1 MIEWLKDFACRKG
14 AARTVFAYEASGQGF
29 GLYDQLS
36 DAGIECHVLA
46 PTHLPH
52 TTHRRKNKTD
62 EKDAEM
68 ILDEVR
74 AHVLAGR
81 RLPSVWVPDAQTRDD
96 REAVRLRL
104 SLGAQRTQIKN
115 QIRGLA
121 KRAGLQFPE
130 WFSDSG
136 NWSLRSVQ
144 WLREVAA
151 GELVELQQ
159 GIRVAL
165 ASLVDLYA
173 AFSEQLKS
181 LDKTIAQLARSSR
194 YAKAFRKLK
203 LISGVGTLTAMVFL
217 TEIGDLNRFANRRQL
232 GAYLGLAPA
241 AFESGDPG
249 APGSQGTHYSARTV
263 PVAARAVSGSMGSHS
278 LLG

>member
-1 MIEWLKDFACRKG
+1 
-14 AARTVFAYEASGQGF
+14 
-29 GLYDQLS
+29 
-36 DAGIECHVLA
+36 
-46 PTHLPH
+46 
-52 TTHRRKNKTD
+52 
-62 EKDAEM
+62 
-68 ILDEVR
+68 
-74 AHVLAGR
+74 
-81 RLPSVWVPDAQTRDD
+81 
-96 REAVRLRL
+96 LRL

>member
-1 MIEWLKDFACRKG
+1 MTKVIMMGCDLHDRWMLLKVAVGTEKPIKRSFETSNTFGMIEWLKDFACRKG

-29 GLYDQLS
+29 GLYDQLR

-81 RLPSVWVPDAQTRDD
+81 KLPTVWVPDPQTRDD

-104 SLGAQRTQIKN
+104 ALGEQRTQIKN
-115 QIRGLA
+115 QIRSLA
-121 KRAGLQFPE
+121 KRRGLKFPE
-130 WFSDSG
+130 WFSNSG

-151 GELVELQQ
+151 GQLVDLQQ

-165 ASLVDLYA
+165 ATLLDLYA

-181 LDKTIAQLARSSR
+181 LDKTIAQLAKRTR
-194 YAKAFRKLK
+194 YAKAFRKL
-203 LISGVGTLTAMVFL
+203 
-217 TEIGDLNRFANRRQL
+217 R
-232 GAYLGLAPA
+232 
-241 AFESGDPG
+241 
-249 APGSQGTHYSARTV
+249 GSNKIALW
-263 PVAARAVSGSMGSHS
+263 PVS
-278 LLG
+278 